1 MCIHIHVYM
10 HVCTHS
16 CVCVQDDLKDKKM
29 KDMMFAMTA
38 FDTDEPQR
46 LNQSSNLSVQANDE
60 SCGKM
65 QGDYTHCNTLIHAG
79 TKCVAAFCSA
89 NDEVEAQ

>member
-1 MCIHIHVYM
+1 MHVY
-10 HVCTHS
+10 THS
-16 CVCVQDDLKDKKM
+16 CVRVQDDLKDKRM

-65 QGDYTHCNTLIHAG
+65 KGDYTHCNTLQHTA
-79 TKCVAAFCSA
+79 THCNTLQHSVQHTATQCATHSHS
-89 NDEVEAQ
+89 V